1 MRNKAKLQ
9 INVEEFIEN
18 RLQESYEKIQQR
30 HDYQEIDNQY
40 FQLFQKV
47 KKELIYNQDLLE
59 QYETL
64 LAEMYEIQLKE
75 AYCTG
80 ANDMAKLF
88 LNKELS

>member
-9 INVEEFIEN
+9 VIIEEFIEN
-18 RLQESYEKIQQR
+18 RLQESYQKIQQR

-40 FQLFQKV
+40 FELFQKV
-47 KKELIYNQDLLE
+47 KKELIYKQDLLE

-64 LAEMYEIQLKE
+64 LAEVYEIQLKE

-80 ANDMAKLF
+80 ANDMEKLF
-88 LNKELS
+88 LNKGLL

>member
-9 INVEEFIEN
+9 INVEEFIEK
-18 RLQESYEKIQQR
+18 RIQESYEKIQQR
-30 HDYQEIDNQY
+30 HDYQKIDNQY

-80 ANDMAKLF
+80 INDMRKIF
-88 LNKELS
+88 FNKELS